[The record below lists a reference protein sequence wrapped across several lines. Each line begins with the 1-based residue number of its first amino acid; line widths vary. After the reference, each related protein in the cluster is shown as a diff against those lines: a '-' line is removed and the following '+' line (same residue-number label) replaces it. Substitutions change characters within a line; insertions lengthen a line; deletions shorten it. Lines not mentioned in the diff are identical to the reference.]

1 MNQIVIFDKGENYVS
16 DLVRQLIVKSQ
27 FFYFKLEKVR
37 SQALKGS
44 TKSKILSDRMECL
57 WTWCRGV

>member
-57 WTWCRGV
+57 